1 MFEEELDLTKFRTTL
16 KKVIQNLEEIENVS
30 IKDLKEE
37 VENAFGTYHYDGID
51 EIKFCE
57 KWECID
63 SDGEYVL
70 NVGIDHENAYEFSV
84 YIKVTNNKASI
95 TNVL

>member
-16 KKVIQNLEEIENVS
+16 KKVIQNLEELEDIPLDHL
-30 IKDLKEE
+30 KDE
-37 VENAFGTYHYDGID
+37 VESAFGTYHYDGVD

-57 KWECID
+57 KWERID
-63 SDGEYVL
+63 GDGEYVL

>member
-16 KKVIQNLEEIENVS
+16 KKVIQNLEELEDIPLD
-30 IKDLKEE
+30 DLKDE
-37 VENAFGTYHYDGID
+37 VESAFGNYHYDGTED
-51 EIKFCE
+51 IKFCD

-63 SDGEYVL
+63 GDGEYIL

>member
-16 KKVIQNLEEIENVS
+16 KKVIQNLEELEDIPLD
-30 IKDLKEE
+30 DLKDE
-37 VENAFGTYHYDGID
+37 VENAFGTYHYDGVD
-51 EIKFCE
+51 DIKFGLG
-57 KWECID
+57 WD
-63 SDGEYVL
+63 DLSDGEHLL

-84 YIKVTNNKASI
+84 YIKVANKKASV